1 VPERT
6 RQFFE
11 AGAKPGAGDVELA
24 SRYLTGELLALF
36 EAQHPRDV
44 VHAAATARWLLARG
58 HDDQELICAAL
69 LHDVGKGEQRR
80 GDRVAHVLVSALRL
94 GRAAA
99 DPGSRLAVRRALAR
113 SRAHAEAGA
122 ALLAEAGAAG
132 RTVELMRLHHAPPGA
147 DPVLALLQEAD
158 GAS

>member
-1 VPERT
+1 VLHRA

-11 AGAKPGAGDVELA
+11 AGARPGAGDLELA
-24 SRYLTGELLALF
+24 SRFLEGELLALF

-58 HDDQELICAAL
+58 HDDPELVCAAL
-69 LHDVGKGEQRR
+69 LHDVGKGQQRR
-80 GDRVAHVLVSALRL
+80 ADRVAHVLVSAMGL
-94 GRAAA
+94 GTVAA
-99 DPGSRLAVRRALAR
+99 DAGARLEIRRALAR

-122 ALLAEAGAAG
+122 ALLAKAGAAG
-132 RTVELMRLHHAPPGA
+132 RTVELTRLHHAPPGG